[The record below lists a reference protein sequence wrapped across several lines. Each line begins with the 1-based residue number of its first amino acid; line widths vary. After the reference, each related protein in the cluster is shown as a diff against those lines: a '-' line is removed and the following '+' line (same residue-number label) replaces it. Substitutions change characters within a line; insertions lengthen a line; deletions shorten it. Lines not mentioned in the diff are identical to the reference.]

1 MSKEDKSKKQLLKQS
16 IEAIKNSAN
25 KFDIP
30 KVDISEC
37 LFINCKYYNVLI

>member
-1 MSKEDKSKKQLLKQS
+1 MKDKSKTDLIKQS
-16 IEAIKNSAN
+16 IKSIKESAN

-37 LFINCKYYNVLI
+37 LFINCKYYNVLV